1 MFGLKKMSQGECVRF
16 KETVSRRGEYVRGLK
31 RLYQG
36 EYVRLKRVSHGEYVR
51 FKNCLT
57 ENMFILKRQSLGEY
71 VHCPV

>member
-1 MFGLKKMSQGECVRF
+1 MSGLRRLSHGEHVRF

-51 FKNCLT
+51 FKETVLRRICS
-57 ENMFILKRQSLGEY
+57 F
-71 VHCPV
+71 